1 MLVEIGWGSAML
13 AAIQP
18 YVLLGAWILLGGSV
32 GFVAIHTIFGVARG
46 ARTVWPLALV
56 FTLTGYLALGL
67 PGVLVG
73 LLASAAVGWYVGR
86 A

>member
-1 MLVEIGWGSAML
+1 ML
-13 AAIQP
+13 ATMQP
-18 YVLLGAWILLGGSV
+18 YILLGAWIVLGATL
-32 GFVAIHTIFGVARG
+32 GFVAIHTLFGVARG

-56 FTLTGYLALGL
+56 FTLTGYLAWGL
-67 PGVLVG
+67 PGVLIG